1 MAIATLGDVE
11 TVNSEFVAAFGRRD
25 AAAIGRL
32 YTADAQV
39 LPPNGDIVR
48 GAGAIG
54 EFWQGAFNQGLTA
67 ATLETLEV
75 EPSGDLAVEVGR
87 YRLMAGEAV
96 ADHGKYLVVWKNQ
109 GGRWMIHRDIWN
121 TSQPAARQG

>member
-1 MAIATLGDVE
+1 MANDTRGAIEAA
-11 TVNSEFVAAFGRRD
+11 NSEFVAAFSRHDG
-25 AAAIGRL
+25 ASIGRL

-39 LPPNGDIVR
+39 LPPNSDIVR
-48 GAGAIG
+48 GVGAIG
-54 EFWQGAFNQGLTA
+54 EFWQGAFDLGLTA
-67 ATLETLEV
+67 ATLETVEV
-75 EPSGDLAVEVGR
+75 ESSSDMAVEVGR

-96 ADHGKYLVVWKNQ
+96 ADHGKYLVVWKAQ